1 MATTTT
7 LKLPEDLKARIAT
20 AAEAAG
26 KTPHAYMVDALAAQ
40 AAFDERRR
48 AFVASAFAAE
58 QEVAEYGLVF
68 DADEIF
74 SHIQSKLDGKTSK
87 RPKAR
92 KL

>member
-1 MATTTT
+1 MAVTTT
-7 LKLPEDLKARIAT
+7 LKLPEELKARIAS

-26 KTPHAYMVDALAAQ
+26 KTAHAYMVEALAAQ

-48 AFVASAFAAE
+48 AFVSAAHVAE

-68 DADEIF
+68 DADEVF
-74 SHIQSKLDGKTSK
+74 SHIQLKLSGKPGK
-87 RPKAR
+87 PPKAK